1 MRLEDGSRSEA
12 AGSVLAMGDRVRSGR
27 EVKAI
32 ERNVDYHKS
41 DTFKMTFNVMYVD
54 SY

>member
-1 MRLEDGSRSEA
+1 MDPDQKQ
-12 AGSVLAMGDRVRSGR
+12 LALSWRWVIVYVAVGR